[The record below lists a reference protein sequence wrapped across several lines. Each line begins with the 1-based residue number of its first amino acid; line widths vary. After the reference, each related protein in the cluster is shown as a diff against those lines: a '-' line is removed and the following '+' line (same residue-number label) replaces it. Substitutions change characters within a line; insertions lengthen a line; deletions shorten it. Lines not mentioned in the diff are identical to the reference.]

1 MRPGKQA
8 SQRERRDVEL
18 EQGSSRNGGVCL
30 RKVPEAR
37 VQLCLRIIVMRLD
50 GVDKGRRLQGRLRG

>member
-1 MRPGKQA
+1 MWPTKEAR
-8 SQRERRDVEL
+8 QRQRADLEL

-37 VQLCLRIIVMRLD
+37 VQLCLRIIECGPD
-50 GVDKGRRLQGRLRG
+50 GVKEGRRLQAPLRG